1 MWSVWSRRSE
11 TSSSLR
17 MVSGWQSIP
26 RFPAGENA
34 HLGGE
39 EHLVAL
45 ALQRLADLRFVMAHA
60 IEAGGVEMVVADL
73 DRAIEQ
79 AQPVLVAGRPP

>member
-1 MWSVWSRRSE
+1 V
-11 TSSSLR
+11 
-17 MVSGWQSIP
+17 
-26 RFPAGENA
+26 
-34 HLGGE
+34 
-39 EHLVAL
+39 
-45 ALQRLADLRFVMAHA
+45 AHA